1 MAFEPTTP
9 PDGIG
14 RHKGVIMTI
23 SGTLATIAII
33 LIWTVIRETLLEK
46 YWKHRRGD
54 HLAEFGNLY
63 IVMGC
68 FAVTFAILL
77 IAFD

>member
-1 MAFEPTTP
+1 
-9 PDGIG
+9 
-14 RHKGVIMTI
+14 MTI

-68 FAVTFAILL
+68 LAVTFAILL
-77 IAFD
+77 AA